1 MKSTDAIIGPGMNRL
16 VFAFVLTL
24 LSVFGTTA
32 QNRAQAIPEEHLTLE
47 ALHRIVKEHQKWV
60 LSGQV
65 GGKRA
70 ELEGVDLREVN
81 LSKANLSGAD
91 LSKANLSGADLG
103 GADLGEADL
112 YGANL
117 SGADLGEADLYGAEL
132 GGADLS
138 GADLS
143 GANLGG
149 TLWGAGVDFDA
160 DTLWPDGFSLPPKPQ

>member
-1 MKSTDAIIGPGMNRL
+1 MNRL

-103 GADLGEADL
+103 KANLSGADLGEADL

>member
-1 MKSTDAIIGPGMNRL
+1 MNRL

-81 LSKANLSGAD
+81 LSKANLS
-91 LSKANLSGADLG
+91 K
-103 GADLGEADL
+103 ADL

-117 SGADLGEADLYGAEL
+117 SGADLG
-132 GGADLS
+132 
-138 GADLS
+138 
-143 GANLGG
+143 G
-149 TLWGAGVDFDA
+149 TLWGAGVYFDA